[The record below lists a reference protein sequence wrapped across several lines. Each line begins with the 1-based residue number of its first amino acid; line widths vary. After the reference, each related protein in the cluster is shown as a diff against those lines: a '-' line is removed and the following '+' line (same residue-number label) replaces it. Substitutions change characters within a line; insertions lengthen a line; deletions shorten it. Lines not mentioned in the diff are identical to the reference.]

1 MNERTEE
8 RFALKPDRLAG
19 EVADA
24 NELSTVHKRINGHL
38 TRMPYFTKHYKARL
52 PPHCLCRHRVDFR
65 VC

>member
-24 NELSTVHKRINGHL
+24 NELTDI
-38 TRMPYFTKHYKARL
+38 
-52 PPHCLCRHRVDFR
+52 
-65 VC
+65 

>member
-24 NELSTVHKRINGHL
+24 NELFTVLKRINGHL

-52 PPHCLCRHRVDFR
+52 PPHFLRGHRVACR